1 MNGQFTVLV
10 NPTANRGKANNL
22 TTRAAEAFE
31 AHGLEAEFIE
41 PLEPGA
47 VDGLAQE
54 ASVAG
59 HAVVAMGGDGMVNMV
74 ARSLAGTATPMGI
87 IACGTGNDFAE
98 SIGLPVRDPE
108 AAVEIIATNE
118 PMKVDVSRIKTAD
131 GSEGVSCAVIS
142 MGFDSEVSETAERIN
157 IIKGPARYTVAVFI
171 TLAKGSPAR
180 FTVTLD
186 DDDPME
192 LDAWLVAV
200 GNAHRYGGGMKIAPD
215 ASVTDGILDLTV
227 IGPISK
233 GKFITTFPRVF
244 KGTHVLDPD
253 VSTFTAKKITVGA
266 DREFLAW
273 ADGEMIGPLPAE
285 ISVDP
290 GGLTVIAPPL

>member
-1 MNGQFTVLV
+1 MKGQFTVLV
-10 NPTANRGKANNL
+10 NPTANRGKASYL
-22 TTRAAEAFE
+22 TMRTVEAFE
-31 AHGLEAEFIE
+31 ACGLKAEFFE

-47 VDGLAQE
+47 VTRLAQD
-54 ASVAG
+54 ASAAG
-59 HAVVAMGGDGMVNMV
+59 HTVVAMGGDGMVNMV
-74 ARSLAGTATPMGI
+74 ARSLAGTGTPMGI

-108 AAVEIIATNE
+108 AAVKILATNE
-118 PMKVDVSRIKTAD
+118 PVKIDVSRIKTAD

-157 IIKGPARYTVAVFI
+157 IIKGAARYTVAVFI

-180 FTVTLD
+180 FTVKLD
-186 DDDPME
+186 GDAPME

-200 GNAHRYGGGMKIAPD
+200 GNAHRYGGGMKITPD
-215 ASVTDGILDLTV
+215 ASVTDGILEVTV

-253 VSTFTAKKITVGA
+253 VTTFTAKKIKVGA

-273 ADGEMIGPLPAE
+273 ADGEMVGPLPAE

>member
-22 TTRAAEAFE
+22 TSRATEAFE

-41 PLEPGA
+41 PLAPYA
-47 VDGLAQE
+47 VDGLVRDA
-54 ASVAG
+54 AAAG

-74 ARSLAGTATPMGI
+74 ARCLAGTDTPMGI
-87 IACGTGNDFAE
+87 IPCGTGNDFAE

-108 AAVEIIATNE
+108 AAVEIIAANE
-118 PMKVDVSRIKTAD
+118 PRKVDVSRIKTAD

-180 FTVTLD
+180 FTLTLD
-186 DDDPME
+186 DGEPME
-192 LDAWLVAV
+192 LDAWLIAV

-233 GKFITTFPRVF
+233 RKFITTFPRVF

-253 VSTFTAKKITVGA
+253 VSTHTAKKITVDA
-266 DREFLAW
+266 DRKFLAW

-285 ISVDP
+285 ISVEP